1 MLQTFSSIIDFDVQT
16 KSIRGA
22 INPLANQVAIMSSYY
37 NKKKGVKSRKLL
49 HHAKYV
55 NEICYELIKFA
66 REVAKE
72 HPDVE
77 YELNQACNRT
87 CDVYNVMKM
96 KIEGDDKHDSAG
108 TIIDIAKQ
116 LINNVARILIVTDSA
131 DLILIDK
138 TIEDVKQ
145 CLKAVEQSIEI
156 CAFDE
161 IFQKLRS
168 VMDVLMKQIGS

>member
-96 KIEGDDKHDSAG
+96 KKEGDDKHDSAG

-131 DLILIDK
+131 DLILW
-138 TIEDVKQ
+138 
-145 CLKAVEQSIEI
+145 C
-156 CAFDE
+156 
-161 IFQKLRS
+161 
-168 VMDVLMKQIGS
+168 

>member
-55 NEICYELIKFA
+55 NEICYELIMFA

-72 HPDVE
+72 HPDFE
-77 YELNQACNRT
+77 Y
-87 CDVYNVMKM
+87 
-96 KIEGDDKHDSAG
+96 
-108 TIIDIAKQ
+108 
-116 LINNVARILIVTDSA
+116 
-131 DLILIDK
+131 
-138 TIEDVKQ
+138 
-145 CLKAVEQSIEI
+145 
-156 CAFDE
+156 
-161 IFQKLRS
+161 
-168 VMDVLMKQIGS
+168 